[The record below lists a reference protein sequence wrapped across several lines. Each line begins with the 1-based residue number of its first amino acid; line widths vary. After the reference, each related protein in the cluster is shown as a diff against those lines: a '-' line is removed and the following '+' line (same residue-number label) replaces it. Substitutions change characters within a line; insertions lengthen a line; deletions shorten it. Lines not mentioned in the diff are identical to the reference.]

1 MLYIQ
6 LITTFAF
13 HHTIAQNKKA
23 MRKLTLTAAAAA
35 LLFAAS
41 CNSSSSDTAQT
52 AEKQEAAATTGKELT
67 VDAAATTIKWR
78 ATHKGGMAPRFGTLS
93 VTNGTLAVDN
103 GKVTGGSFVV
113 DVNSLKVD
121 SASVTEKGKKATDL
135 EGHLKNP
142 DFFDVAKYPTAK
154 FEITGVTPFDAAKDK
169 SELEGATNMV
179 SGNLTIKDK
188 VVNITFPAKITV
200 TETGADVQAKFSVDR
215 TTWGLNLGAEG
226 DPANWM
232 ISKDFELDINLKA
245 VQK

>member
-1 MLYIQ
+1 
-6 LITTFAF
+6 
-13 HHTIAQNKKA
+13 

-41 CNSSSSDTAQT
+41 CNNSSSDTAET
-52 AEKQEAAATTGKELT
+52 GDKQEAAATTGKELT

-93 VTNGTLAVDN
+93 VTNGTLSVNN
-103 GKVTGGSFVV
+103 GNVTAGSFTV
-113 DVNSLKVD
+113 DMNSLKVD
-121 SASVTEKGKKATDL
+121 SAAVTEAGKKATDL
-135 EGHLKNP
+135 EGHLKNA
-142 DFFDVAKYPTAK
+142 DFFDVAKYPIAK
-154 FEITGVTPFDAAKDK
+154 FEITSVRVFDPAKDK
-169 SELEGATNMV
+169 SIMEGATNMV
-179 SGNLTIKDK
+179 SGNLNIKDK
-188 VVNITFPAKITV
+188 TVNITFPAKITV
-200 TETGADVQAKFSVDR
+200 TETGADVQAKFAVDR

>member
-1 MLYIQ
+1 
-6 LITTFAF
+6 
-13 HHTIAQNKKA
+13 

-41 CNSSSSDTAQT
+41 CNSSNSDTAET
-52 AEKQEAAATTGKELT
+52 GAKQEAAATTGKELT
-67 VDAAATTIKWR
+67 VDVATSTIKWR

-93 VTNGTLAVDN
+93 ISNGTLSTEN
-103 GKVTGGSFVV
+103 GKVKAGSFTV

-121 SASVTEKGKKATDL
+121 SAAVTEAGKKATDL
-135 EGHLKNP
+135 EAHLKTA

-154 FEITGVTPFDAAKDK
+154 FEITSVTPFDAAKDQ
-169 SELEGATNMV
+169 SLLEGATDIV
-179 SGNLTIKDK
+179 AGNLTIKDK
-188 VVNITFPAKITV
+188 VVNIKFPAKIAV
-200 TETGADVQAKFSVDR
+200 TETGADVQAKFTVDR
-215 TTWGLNLGAEG
+215 TTWGLNMGAEG